1 MLLLP
6 LLLLPS
12 RLQKLYEI
20 FQQEKAASLLLT
32 LIAYAQ
38 LLGASLL
45 SLHDAF
51 DLQLFLLV
59 LCVMFTICADTLLLP
74 LLHAIFLSL
83 QEERRLA
90 HLYETYEKQLQR
102 RMHDKSDGHQLR
114 RMRHDIINLIQ
125 TIATAK
131 ERKEDAHEE

>member
-1 MLLLP
+1 
-6 LLLLPS
+6 
-12 RLQKLYEI
+12 
-20 FQQEKAASLLLT
+20 
-32 LIAYAQ
+32 
-38 LLGASLL
+38 
-45 SLHDAF
+45 
-51 DLQLFLLV
+51 
-59 LCVMFTICADTLLLP
+59 MFTICADTLLLP